1 MGGSVSE
8 RQGDE
13 KFHLLS
19 EAEGLWPPRGSVACL
34 KGRVIA
40 RDSAYE
46 REARMLNWLF
56 YKDVFKG

>member
-19 EAEGLWPPRGSVACL
+19 EAEGLWPPRGSVACP
-34 KGRVIA
+34 KGELSLAIVLM
-40 RDSAYE
+40 SE
-46 REARMLNWLF
+46 RQGF
-56 YKDVFKG
+56 